1 MRYIKP
7 LLLGLTTTLMAVL
20 LVIGGFWPRSSTAL
34 AATTT
39 IQMGSTA
46 GMLVFEPAE
55 VTIAPGD
62 TVHYEVAGVPPHNVV
77 FDPGNSAGDVATLS
91 HQAFAMS
98 GGFDVTFPADAAPGT
113 YAYYCEPHRG
123 AGMTGTITVQG

>member
-1 MRYIKP
+1 MRYLNP
-7 LLLGLTTTLMAVL
+7 LRLGLTTTLMAVL
-20 LVIGGFWPRSSTAL
+20 LVIGGFWPGSTAL
-34 AATTT
+34 AATST
-39 IQMGSTA
+39 IQMGSSA
-46 GMLVFEPAE
+46 GMLVFEPTE

-77 FDPGNSAGDVATLS
+77 FDPGNSAGDVGPLS

-98 GGFDVTFPADAAPGT
+98 GGFDVTFPADATPGS
-113 YAYYCEPHRG
+113 YSFYCEPHRG

>member
-1 MRYIKP
+1 MRYLNP
-7 LLLGLTTTLMAVL
+7 LRLGLTTTLMAVL
-20 LVIGGFWPRSSTAL
+20 LVIGGFWPGSTAL
-34 AATTT
+34 AATST
-39 IQMGSTA
+39 IQMGSSA
-46 GMLVFEPAE
+46 GMLVFEPTE

-77 FDPGNSAGDVATLS
+77 FDPGNSAGDVAPLS

-98 GGFDVTFPADAAPGT
+98 GGFDVTFPADATPGS
-113 YAYYCEPHRG
+113 YSFYCEPHRG